1 MKVYDKLTRKKGLNK
16 SQEKKSIMLRTH
28 NCGELTKKSV
38 GKKVTLCGW
47 VDTLRILSNFAFLD
61 IKDKYGITQVFF
73 EKKFLKDL
81 SKLKRESIIKIE
93 GSVKKKPKPNT
104 KLKTGDIEIHANSFE
119 VLSFVDGLPL
129 ELDESIESTE
139 ETRLKYRYLDLR
151 KPRLQKNLELRH
163 KIIKS
168 IRDFLDKE
176 KFLEIETPILSNS
189 TPEGARD
196 YLVPSRNFKKEFY
209 ALPQSPQLFKQLLMV
224 SGMDKYFQIARCMRD
239 EDLRSDR
246 QPEFTQLDLEI
257 SFVEEEDIY
266 SLFERMIK
274 YVWKEAL
281 NTNIKIPF
289 DRITYEQ
296 SIKKYKTDKPD
307 MRKKGEDFKFVW
319 VTDFPLFEWN
329 KEQKKHISAHHP
341 FTGIHS
347 KDISKLG
354 KSHNIRSRS
363 YDLVLNGWELG
374 SGSIRISDQELQSKV
389 FKALKISDKEAK
401 QKFGFFLDALKF
413 APPHGGFAIGLDR
426 LIALAAK
433 ENSIREVIAFPKN
446 KDAKDLMLDSPSK
459 VSAKQLK
466 ELGLK

>member
-1 MKVYDKLTRKKGLNK
+1 
-16 SQEKKSIMLRTH
+16 MLRTH
-28 NCGELTKKSV
+28 NCGQLTKKNV
-38 GKKVTLCGW
+38 GKKVILCGW

-61 IKDKYGITQVFF
+61 LKDKYGITQIFF
-73 EKKFLKDL
+73 EKKFLKNL
-81 SKLKRESIIKIE
+81 SKIKRESIIKIK
-93 GSVKKKPKPNT
+93 GTVKEKPNPNP
-104 KLKTGDIEIHANSFE
+104 KLKTGEIELTASSLE
-119 VLSFVDGLPL
+119 VLNLAEDLPL

-176 KFLEIETPILSNS
+176 EFLEIETPILSKS

-224 SGMDKYFQIARCMRD
+224 SGMDKYFQIAKCMRD
-239 EDLRSDR
+239 EDLRADR
-246 QPEFTQLDLEI
+246 QPEFTQLDLEM

-266 SLFERMIK
+266 SLFEKMIK
-274 YVWKEAL
+274 HIWKETL
-281 NTNIKIPF
+281 DINIKIPF
-289 DRITYEQ
+289 ERITYSQ

-319 VTDFPLFEWN
+319 VTEFPLFEWN
-329 KEQKKHISAHHP
+329 KEQKKYTSAHHP
-341 FTGIHS
+341 FTGIHE
-347 KDISKLG
+347 KDLNKLG
-354 KSHNIRSRS
+354 KSHKIRSRS

-374 SGSIRISDQELQSKV
+374 SGSIRISNQELQLKV
-389 FKALKISDKEAK
+389 FKALKLSEKEAK

-426 LIALAAK
+426 LVALAAGEK
-433 ENSIREVIAFPKN
+433 SIREVIAFPKN
-446 KDAKDLMLDSPSK
+446 KDARDLMTDSPSK
-459 VSAKQLK
+459 VSTKQMK
-466 ELGLK
+466 ELDLK